1 MHFGCFSKPSE
12 RAEGFFALGGEFCLL
27 LISPALREG
36 LHSRLQ
42 NPHVVVQ
49 ILVEATEVIGEL
61 PEFGG
66 IHNCFCHDALLSTHS
81 RIQSIQG

>member
-1 MHFGCFSKPSE
+1 VHFGCFSKPTE
-12 RAEGFFALGGEFCLL
+12 RTEGFFEFGREFGLL

-36 LHSRLQ
+36 LHSCLQ

-81 RIQSIQG
+81 RIQSIRG